1 MWIFTCLNCLLFP
14 TPRLLIALPSSP
26 AARYGDLRSTK
37 MWRDNYCWVSSLA
50 SSPLHPH
57 TTWLCLHIGTQIEQR
72 VYLQLLHSHTG
83 LLFLSILANWFCSH
97 LVKVL
102 LLPKPPGLWLLRMS
116 PFLSFSLLSPGY
128 SWQILQD
135 WGKMLTFVDI
145 TRYSKFCFLLMQGI
159 KLIREYNF
167 LLEYLS

>member
-72 VYLQLLHSHTG
+72 VYLQLLHSHTWAAVS
-83 LLFLSILANWFCSH
+83 LHSCKLVLLPSCKSSAPARASRALTSQNVSISFFFSSVTWLFLANLARLRKNAHICRHYEIL
-97 LVKVL
+97 KVL
-102 LLPKPPGLWLLRMS
+102 LSSHARNKTNQR
-116 PFLSFSLLSPGY
+116 
-128 SWQILQD
+128 
-135 WGKMLTFVDI
+135 V
-145 TRYSKFCFLLMQGI
+145 
-159 KLIREYNF
+159 
-167 LLEYLS
+167 